1 MVVLDAT
8 IVTNEEYLE
17 AADLLTAQRN
27 ARADR
32 SGFTPDQ
39 RSLGKNVRLP
49 GHMLSHDRIDADLLG
64 AQASDAIRRT
74 WDIQDAAS
82 RACVSRRNADA
93 CKAALAARR
102 RNWQSEEVPEGAWV
116 MVWRKY
122 DGEGGWY
129 GPGLHLARSRNN
141 RSHWVNMGARL
152 WKCSREQLRLA
163 TDEEGLSK
171 EVALALSCIYC
182 SSYEFLHIRFFLI
195 VSSELLLFVLHALQT
210 LLRVWTVWWRTR

>member
-1 MVVLDAT
+1 MLDKVILDAT

-17 AADLLTAQRN
+17 AADLLTTQRN

-32 SGFTPDQ
+32 SGFSPDQ

-49 GHMLSHDRIDADLLG
+49 GHMLSDDHVDADLLG

-102 RNWQSEEVPEGAWV
+102 RNWQSEEVPEGA
-116 MVWRKY
+116 
-122 DGEGGWY
+122 
-129 GPGLHLARSRNN
+129 
-141 RSHWVNMGARL
+141 
-152 WKCSREQLRLA
+152 
-163 TDEEGLSK
+163 
-171 EVALALSCIYC
+171 
-182 SSYEFLHIRFFLI
+182 
-195 VSSELLLFVLHALQT
+195 
-210 LLRVWTVWWRTR
+210 